1 MVVKE
6 EVAYE
11 TIVKC
16 TSSAVGK
23 EPGRPHSALH
33 VVRATSINLGPDAVG
48 VKFNT
53 RNEE

>member
-1 MVVKE
+1 VKE
-6 EVAYE
+6 EVAYK

-23 EPGRPHSALH
+23 DPGRPPSPFH
-33 VVRATSINLGPDAVG
+33 VVRATSINLGPDAAG
-48 VKFNT
+48 MKFNT